1 MRHGLESQNMLKPE
15 HAFIGCLVGVRNA
28 SLELNREV
36 RNSNRIY
43 LHRNDSESHKNVSLI
58 ENIV

>member
-1 MRHGLESQNMLKPE
+1 M
-15 HAFIGCLVGVRNA
+15 GVRNA
-28 SLELNREV
+28 SLELNRGV

-43 LHRNDSESHKNVSLI
+43 LNRNDSASHKNVSLI